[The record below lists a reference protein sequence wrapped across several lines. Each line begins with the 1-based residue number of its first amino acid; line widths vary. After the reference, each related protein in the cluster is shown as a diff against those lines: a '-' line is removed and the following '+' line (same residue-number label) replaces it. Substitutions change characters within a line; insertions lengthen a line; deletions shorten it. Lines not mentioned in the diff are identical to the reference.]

1 MRKLLIVTDPIPKG
15 VSVQLELTRSLAASL
30 KYNFQVYA
38 TSSYIS
44 KSAKETLSRD
54 SVIILNS
61 NGGHIIRML
70 GKIGIFNESFF
81 WVMSWLRE
89 TTTGKNY
96 SEAHEKLS
104 SMEFD
109 YVLNISNTVPVECN
123 AWWIQGSP
131 LDVTLEKLASSNNLA
146 KILRLIFGGLIGKLD
161 RSLLNKY
168 SALSPVMV
176 ANSDYTAKCYEAVGI
191 KVGFSLAT
199 FKDFSKF
206 YPTTS
211 TPSGDYVLTYVGKET
226 EIAPLAQLAKNG
238 VKLVGFG
245 SKTPPGQ
252 SRDKLTKIMNF
263 RGYVTPSELLELY
276 SNALFTAFPFT
287 EEPLGYVPIESMMCG
302 TPVLTYN
309 KQGPKETVLNDET
322 GWLVDDANEFVK
334 VGTEIWSKKSYAIS
348 RERCIEHSKNLIL
361 KNSDP
366 DIFFKIFGMKTVTD
380 TKSALSPAED
390 SIIPE
395 SA

>member
-1 MRKLLIVTDPIPKG
+1 MQKLLIVTDPIPKG
-15 VSVQLELTRSLAASL
+15 ISVQLELTKSLATSL

-44 KSAKETLSRD
+44 KNAKETLSRD
-54 SVIILNS
+54 GIVILNS
-61 NGGHIIRML
+61 DGGYIIRIL

-96 SEAHEKLS
+96 REAHEKLS
-104 SMEFD
+104 NIEFD
-109 YVLNISNTVPVECN
+109 YVLNISNTVPIECD

-131 LDVTLEKLASSNNLA
+131 LNMTLEKLAYSNNFA
-146 KILRLIFGGLIGKLD
+146 KILRLVFGGLIEKFD
-161 RSLLNKY
+161 RSLLKKY
-168 SALSPVMV
+168 SMLSPKMV
-176 ANSDYTAKCYEAVGI
+176 ANSTYIAKCYEAVGI
-191 KVGFSLAT
+191 KVDFSLAT

-226 EIAPLAQLAKNG
+226 EIAPLARLAKNG

-252 SRDKLTKIMNF
+252 NRDKLMKIMDF
-263 RGYVTPSELLELY
+263 KGFVTASELLELY

-309 KQGPKETVLNDET
+309 KQGPKETVLNNET
-322 GWLVDDANEFVK
+322 GWLVDNADDFVK
-334 VGTEIWSKKSYAIS
+334 VGTEIWSKKSYLIS
-348 RERCIEHSKNLIL
+348 RERCIEHSKRLIL
-361 KNSDP
+361 KGSDP
-366 DIFFKIFGMKTVTD
+366 DILFKIFGMKTIIDVR
-380 TKSALSPAED
+380 SALTPA
-390 SIIPE
+390 
-395 SA
+395 